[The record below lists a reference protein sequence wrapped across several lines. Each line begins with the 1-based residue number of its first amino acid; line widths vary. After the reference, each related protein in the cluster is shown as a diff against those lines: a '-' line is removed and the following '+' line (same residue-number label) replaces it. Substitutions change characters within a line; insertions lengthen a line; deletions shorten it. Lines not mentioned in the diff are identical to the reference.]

1 MALFGRSP
9 RSLRRNDSGSR
20 KERKGTP
27 FSALIVGVGN
37 PGNEY
42 ERSRHNVGFEVI
54 DELARRA
61 SVTLKASRDK
71 SLLAEVHGDFLHYLL
86 AKPMT
91 YVNNS
96 GQAVGPIARR
106 FGVDDVERIVVVH
119 DELDLPPGKVRV
131 KVGGGLA
138 GHNGLRSITQHL
150 KSQEFVRVRI
160 GVGKPPSKERG
171 GDHVLGRIPK
181 PERELLDIAVQRAAD
196 AVEVIL
202 RHGADTAMQQT
213 NAD

>member
-1 MALFGRSP
+1 MAL
-9 RSLRRNDSGSR
+9 LRRSQR
-20 KERKGTP
+20 PERRGTP

-37 PGNEY
+37 PGREY
-42 ERSRHNVGFEVI
+42 ERSRHNVGFEVV

-61 SVTLKASRDK
+61 GVTLKAARDK
-71 SLLAEVHGDFLHYLL
+71 CMLAEVHTDFLHYLL

-96 GQAVGPIARR
+96 GQAVGPLARR
-106 FGVDDVERIVVVH
+106 FGIDEAERIIVVH
-119 DELDLPPGKVRV
+119 DELDLPPGVVRV

-150 KSQEFVRVRI
+150 KTQDYVRVRV

-171 GDHVLGRIPK
+171 GEHVLSK
-181 PERELLDIAVQRAAD
+181 VPEAERMLLDEAVIRAAD
-196 AVEVIL
+196 ATDLIL
-202 RHGADTAMQQT
+202 KHGADTAMQQT
-213 NAD
+213 NAG

>member
-1 MALFGRSP
+1 MALFGRSSRP
-9 RSLRRNDSGSR
+9 DRR
-20 KERKGTP
+20 GTP

-37 PGNEY
+37 PGHEY
-42 ERSRHNVGFEVI
+42 DGSRHNVGFEVI

-61 SVTLKASRDK
+61 SVTLKAGRDK
-71 SLLAEVHGDFLHYLL
+71 ALVAEVHGEFLHYLL

-96 GQAVGPIARR
+96 GQAVGPLARR
-106 FGVDDVERIVVVH
+106 YGVTEVERVVIVH
-119 DELDLPPGKVRV
+119 DELDLPPGVVRV

-150 KSQEFVRVRI
+150 KSQDFVRVRI

-171 GDHVLGRIPK
+171 GDHVLGRIQG
-181 PERELLDIAVQRAAD
+181 PERELLDASVQRAAD
-196 AVEVIL
+196 AVEIIL
-202 RHGADTAMQQT
+202 KHGVDTAMQQIH
-213 NAD
+213 AE

>member
-1 MALFGRSP
+1 MALFGRSSRP
-9 RSLRRNDSGSR
+9 DRR
-20 KERKGTP
+20 GTP

-37 PGNEY
+37 PGREY

-61 SVTLKASRDK
+61 SVTMKAGRDK
-71 SLLAEVHGDFLHYLL
+71 ALVAEVHGEFLHYLL

-96 GQAVGPIARR
+96 GQAVGPLARR
-106 FGVDDVERIVVVH
+106 YGVKEVERVVIVH
-119 DELDLPPGKVRV
+119 DELDLPPGVVRV

-150 KSQEFVRVRI
+150 KSQDFVRVRI

-171 GDHVLGRIPK
+171 GDHVLGRIPG
-181 PERELLDIAVQRAAD
+181 PERELLDASVQRAAD
-196 AVEVIL
+196 AVEIIL
-202 RHGADTAMQQT
+202 KHGVDTAMQQIH
-213 NAD
+213 AE

>member
-1 MALFGRSP
+1 MAL
-9 RSLRRNDSGSR
+9 LRRLQR
-20 KERKGTP
+20 PERRGTP

-37 PGNEY
+37 PGREY

-61 SVTLKASRDK
+61 GVTLKAARDK
-71 SLLAEVHGDFLHYLL
+71 CMLAEVHTDYLHYLL

-96 GQAVGPIARR
+96 GQAVGPLARR
-106 FGVDDVERIVVVH
+106 FGIDDPERIIVVH
-119 DELDLPPGKVRV
+119 DELDLPPGTIRV

-150 KSQEFVRVRI
+150 KSQEFVRVRV

-171 GDHVLGRIPK
+171 GEHVLSKVPAT
-181 PERELLDIAVQRAAD
+181 ERALLDEAVIRATD
-196 AVEVIL
+196 ATELIL
-202 RHGADTAMQQT
+202 KHGADTAMQQT
-213 NAD
+213 NAG

>member
-1 MALFGRSP
+1 MALFGRSSRP
-9 RSLRRNDSGSR
+9 DRR
-20 KERKGTP
+20 GTP

-37 PGNEY
+37 PGREY

-61 SVTLKASRDK
+61 SVTLKAGRDK
-71 SLLAEVHGDFLHYLL
+71 ALVAGVHGEFLHYLL

-96 GQAVGPIARR
+96 GQAVGPLARR
-106 FGVDDVERIVVVH
+106 YGVTEVERVVIVH
-119 DELDLPPGKVRV
+119 DELDLPPGVVRV

-150 KSQEFVRVRI
+150 KSQDFVRVRI

-171 GDHVLGRIPK
+171 GDHVLGRIPG
-181 PERELLDIAVQRAAD
+181 PERELLDASVQRAAD
-196 AVEVIL
+196 AVEIIL
-202 RHGADTAMQQT
+202 KHGVDTAMQQIH
-213 NAD
+213 AE

>member
-1 MALFGRSP
+1 MALFGRSSRP
-9 RSLRRNDSGSR
+9 DRR
-20 KERKGTP
+20 GTP

-37 PGNEY
+37 PGREY

-61 SVTLKASRDK
+61 SVTLKAGRDK
-71 SLLAEVHGDFLHYLL
+71 ALVAEVRGEFLHYLL

-96 GQAVGPIARR
+96 GQAVGPLARR
-106 FGVDDVERIVVVH
+106 YGVTEVERVVIVH
-119 DELDLPPGKVRV
+119 DELDLPPGVVRV

-150 KSQEFVRVRI
+150 KSQDFVRVRI

-171 GDHVLGRIPK
+171 GDHVLGRIPG
-181 PERELLDIAVQRAAD
+181 PERALLDASVQRAAD
-196 AVEVIL
+196 AVEIIL
-202 RHGADTAMQQT
+202 KHGVDTAMQQIH
-213 NAD
+213 AE

>member
-1 MALFGRSP
+1 MALFGRSSRP
-9 RSLRRNDSGSR
+9 DRR
-20 KERKGTP
+20 GTP

-37 PGNEY
+37 PGREY

-61 SVTLKASRDK
+61 SVTLKAGRDK
-71 SLLAEVHGDFLHYLL
+71 ALVAEVHCEFLHYLL

-96 GQAVGPIARR
+96 GQAVGPLARR
-106 FGVDDVERIVVVH
+106 YGVTEVERVVIVH
-119 DELDLPPGKVRV
+119 DELDLPPGVVRV

-150 KSQEFVRVRI
+150 KSQDFVRVRI

-171 GDHVLGRIPK
+171 GDHVLGRIPG
-181 PERELLDIAVQRAAD
+181 PERELLDASVQRAAD
-196 AVEVIL
+196 AVEIIL
-202 RHGADTAMQQT
+202 KHGVDTAMQQIH
-213 NAD
+213 AE

>member
-1 MALFGRSP
+1 MAL
-9 RSLRRNDSGSR
+9 LRRSKR
-20 KERKGTP
+20 PERRGTP
-27 FSALIVGVGN
+27 FSALVVGIGN
-37 PGNEY
+37 PGREY

-61 SVTLKASRDK
+61 GVTLKASRDK
-71 SLLAEVHGDFLHYLL
+71 SLLAEVHTDYLHYLL

-96 GQAVGPIARR
+96 GQAVGPLARR
-106 FGVDDVERIVVVH
+106 YGVTEIERVVIVH
-119 DELDLPPGKVRV
+119 DELDLPPGVVRV

-150 KSQEFVRVRI
+150 KSQDFVRVRI

-171 GDHVLGRIPK
+171 GDHVLGRIPTA
-181 PERELLDIAVQRAAD
+181 ERELLDISVQRAAD
-196 AVEVIL
+196 AVEIIL
-202 RHGADTAMQQT
+202 KHGADTAMQHT
-213 NAD
+213 NAE

>member
-1 MALFGRSP
+1 MAL
-9 RSLRRNDSGSR
+9 LRRSQRS
-20 KERKGTP
+20 ERRGTP

-37 PGNEY
+37 PGREY
-42 ERSRHNVGFEVI
+42 EHSRHNVGFEVV

-61 SVTLKASRDK
+61 GVTLKAARDK
-71 SLLAEVHGDFLHYLL
+71 CMLAEVHTDYLHYLL

-96 GQAVGPIARR
+96 GQAVGPLARR
-106 FGVDDVERIVVVH
+106 FGIDDVDRIIVVH
-119 DELDLPPGKVRV
+119 DELDLPPGVVRV

-150 KSQEFVRVRI
+150 KSQDFVRVRI

-171 GDHVLGRIPK
+171 GEHVLSKVPQA
-181 PERELLDIAVQRAAD
+181 ERTLLDEAVIRAAD
-196 AVEVIL
+196 ATDLIL
-202 RHGADTAMQQT
+202 KHGADTAMQQT
-213 NAD
+213 NAG

>member
-1 MALFGRSP
+1 MALFGRSSRP
-9 RSLRRNDSGSR
+9 DRR
-20 KERKGTP
+20 GTP

-37 PGNEY
+37 PGREY

-61 SVTLKASRDK
+61 SVTLKAGRDK
-71 SLLAEVHGDFLHYLL
+71 ALVAEVHGEFLHYLL

-96 GQAVGPIARR
+96 GQAVGPLARR
-106 FGVDDVERIVVVH
+106 YGVTEVERVVIVH
-119 DELDLPPGKVRV
+119 DELDLPPGVVRV

-138 GHNGLRSITQHL
+138 GHNGLRSVTQHL
-150 KSQEFVRVRI
+150 KSQDFVRVRI

-171 GDHVLGRIPK
+171 GDHVLGRIPG
-181 PERELLDIAVQRAAD
+181 PERELLDASVQRAAD
-196 AVEVIL
+196 AVEIIL
-202 RHGADTAMQQT
+202 KHGVDTAMQQIH
-213 NAD
+213 AE

>member
-1 MALFGRSP
+1 MAL
-9 RSLRRNDSGSR
+9 LRRLQR
-20 KERKGTP
+20 PERRGTP

-37 PGNEY
+37 PGREY

-61 SVTLKASRDK
+61 GVTLKASRDK
-71 SLLAEVHGDFLHYLL
+71 CLLAEVHGDYLHYLL

-96 GQAVGPIARR
+96 GQAVGPLARR
-106 FGVDDVERIVVVH
+106 FDIADIERIVVVH
-119 DELDLPPGKVRV
+119 DELDLAPGVVRV

-171 GDHVLGRIPK
+171 GDHVLGRIPTA
-181 PERELLDIAVQRAAD
+181 ERELLDVSVQRAAD
-196 AVEVIL
+196 AVEIIL
-202 RHGADTAMQQT
+202 KHGADTAMQQT
-213 NAD
+213 NAE

>member
-1 MALFGRSP
+1 MALFGRSSRP
-9 RSLRRNDSGSR
+9 DRR
-20 KERKGTP
+20 GTP

-37 PGNEY
+37 PGREY

-61 SVTLKASRDK
+61 SVTLKAGRDK
-71 SLLAEVHGDFLHYLL
+71 ALVAEVHGEFLLYLL

-96 GQAVGPIARR
+96 GQAVGPLARR
-106 FGVDDVERIVVVH
+106 YGVTEVERVVIVH
-119 DELDLPPGKVRV
+119 DELDLPPGVVRV

-150 KSQEFVRVRI
+150 KSQDFVRVRI

-171 GDHVLGRIPK
+171 GDHVLGRIPG
-181 PERELLDIAVQRAAD
+181 PERELLDASVQRAAD
-196 AVEVIL
+196 AVEIIL
-202 RHGADTAMQQT
+202 KHGVDTAMQQIH
-213 NAD
+213 AE

>member
-1 MALFGRSP
+1 M
-9 RSLRRNDSGSR
+9 
-20 KERKGTP
+20 
-27 FSALIVGVGN
+27 GVGN
-37 PGNEY
+37 PGREY

-61 SVTLKASRDK
+61 GVTLKASRDK
-71 SLLAEVHGDFLHYLL
+71 CLLAEVHDEYLHYLL

-96 GQAVGPIARR
+96 GQAVGPLARR
-106 FGVDDVERIVVVH
+106 FDIGDVERIVVVH
-119 DELDLPPGKVRV
+119 DELDLPPGVVRV

-171 GDHVLGRIPK
+171 GEHVLSKVPAS
-181 PERELLDIAVQRAAD
+181 ERSLLDEAVVRAAD
-196 AVEVIL
+196 ATELIL
-202 RHGADTAMQQT
+202 KHGADTAMQQT
-213 NAD
+213 NAG

>member
-1 MALFGRSP
+1 MAL
-9 RSLRRNDSGSR
+9 LRRGKR
-20 KERKGTP
+20 PERRGTP

-37 PGNEY
+37 PGREY
-42 ERSRHNVGFEVI
+42 ERSRHNVGFEVV

-61 SVTLKASRDK
+61 GVTLKASRDK
-71 SLLAEVHGDFLHYLL
+71 SLVAEVHTEFIHYLL

-91 YVNNS
+91 FVNNS
-96 GQAVGPIARR
+96 GQAVAPVARR
-106 FGVDDVERIVVVH
+106 FGVENLDRIIVVH
-119 DELDLPPGKVRV
+119 DELDLVPGVVRV

-171 GDHVLGRIPK
+171 GEHVLSKVPVT
-181 PERELLDIAVQRAAD
+181 ERALLDEAVVRAAD
-196 AVEVIL
+196 AVEIIVK
-202 RHGADTAMQQT
+202 HGVDTAMQQT
-213 NAD
+213 NAG

>member
-1 MALFGRSP
+1 MAL
-9 RSLRRNDSGSR
+9 LRRGKR
-20 KERKGTP
+20 PERRGTP

-37 PGNEY
+37 PGREY
-42 ERSRHNVGFEVI
+42 ERSRHNVGFEVV

-61 SVTLKASRDK
+61 GVTLKASRDK
-71 SLLAEVHGDFLHYLL
+71 SLVAEVHTEFIHYLL

-91 YVNNS
+91 FVNNS
-96 GQAVGPIARR
+96 GQAVAPVARR
-106 FGVDDVERIVVVH
+106 FGVEDLDRIIVVH
-119 DELDLPPGKVRV
+119 DELDLVPGVVRV

-171 GDHVLGRIPK
+171 GEHVLSKVPVT
-181 PERELLDIAVQRAAD
+181 ERALLDEAVVRAAD
-196 AVEVIL
+196 AVEIIVK
-202 RHGADTAMQQT
+202 HGVDTAMQQT
-213 NAD
+213 NAG